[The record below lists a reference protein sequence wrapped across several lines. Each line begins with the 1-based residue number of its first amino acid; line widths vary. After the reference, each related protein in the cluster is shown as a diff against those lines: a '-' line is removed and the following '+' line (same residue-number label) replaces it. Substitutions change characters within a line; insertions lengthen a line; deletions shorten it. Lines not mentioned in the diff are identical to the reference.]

1 MSYTSLS
8 IAVRTLTATAAL
20 TLAAAGVSYAQQ
32 SPSQK
37 PDNTSVNKADRQPG
51 AVTADQQGNSAAD
64 RDATKKIRESI
75 VRDKELSTYAHNVK
89 VITRDGTVT
98 LKGPVRSDAE
108 RNSVE
113 AKALAVAGAGH
124 VVNEL
129 TVAPP
134 SKNH

>member
-8 IAVRTLTATAAL
+8 TAVRTLTVTAAL
-20 TLAAAGVSYAQQ
+20 ALAAAGMTYAQQ
-32 SPSQK
+32 SQK
-37 PDNTSVNKADRQPG
+37 PDNTSVNKPDRQQG

-64 RDATKKIRESI
+64 LDATKKIRASI
-75 VRDKELSTYAHNVK
+75 VRDKGLSTYAHNVK

-98 LKGPVRSDAE
+98 LRGPVRSDDE
-108 RNSVE
+108 KKSVE
-113 AKALAVAGAGH
+113 SKAVAVAGAGH

-129 TVAPP
+129 TVAPS